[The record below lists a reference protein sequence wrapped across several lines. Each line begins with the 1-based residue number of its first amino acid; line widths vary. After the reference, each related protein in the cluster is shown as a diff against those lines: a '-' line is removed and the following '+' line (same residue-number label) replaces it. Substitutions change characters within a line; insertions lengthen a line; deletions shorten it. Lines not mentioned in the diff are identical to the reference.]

1 MYFYGDLQINDVR
14 FPAAYPFLIGVLEN
28 SSIYTAK
35 LLKNTIGK
43 DVDYNTLDEKK
54 CNYLESNNQRYFY
67 KKYNS
72 GDNYITTAWRRFL
85 IGKISRELEKNKWN
99 YLGTRYTGI
108 IKNRIEEVLSRVK
121 NNFSMIR
128 DIQISKFLPDPQSQ
142 IINMTIDIETTDL
155 VDNHIELDIL
165 INYNKR
171 YE

>member
-1 MYFYGDLQINDVR
+1 MYFYGALEVDEVR
-14 FPAAYPFLIGVLEN
+14 FPAYYPFIIGTLTN

-35 LLKNTIGK
+35 LLTNSL
-43 DVDYNTLDEKK
+43 DVDYETLDKKK
-54 CNYLESNNQRYFY
+54 CNYLESNNQKYYY

-72 GDNYITTAWRRFL
+72 GDNYITTAWRRFI
-85 IGKISRELEKNKWN
+85 IGKISRELEKNKWE

-108 IKNRIEEVLSRVK
+108 IRNKIEEILSRVQ

-142 IINMTIDIETTDL
+142 TINMTIDIETTDL